1 MAAAVAADPPIN
13 NTRSEMEESEDAG
26 KTCEEEM
33 IKLAEE
39 KEREE
44 KEEQKK
50 EEEEKEG
57 EKDKE
62 AEEKEEE
69 EKMDKDTEKEEE
81 VPSTA
86 GEKKRPNDEKSPDS
100 PPAKKL
106 CTEEGETSSV
116 PCEVSSTSLHT
127 SNGSSTSTKPV
138 AMEESEAVSEDD
150 LLALAEKAAEAEA
163 AEKEASKAA
172 EQVEEQVEE
181 VEEEEEEE
189 ESKTSEEAKKDE
201 EAVTAPATEEAA
213 SVEDDSDMASKLA
226 ASGIS
231 VSLIKKKKALTKEGS
246 STGDPGKEKSS
257 GGEEKQDGTS
267 GSVEIGPNISVT
279 MIQKE
284 KNSEKKTAARSP
296 GLSIKSPGELM
307 EAPRRVSA
315 QLEDLKDSIS
325 VSRVHRSPVAS
336 SAPST
341 PRLPNLAPH
350 QTTAGPHLMFPNQF
364 GPQAA
369 AGALAPGLPMGPPGG
384 HGPMGMPGLHPRPG
398 GPAIRAPAPLASG
411 PVSEQLAAAATGLA
425 DYMRMGL
432 EELLREMSAQGS
444 PQATVKGL
452 QLELEKMAWRHQQ
465 EMAEMKQNVDIMMKD
480 MKGNLEK
487 ENQRIVEQYKAAAKV
502 EMQKAIE
509 ETKKKQWCAN
519 CTKEAIF
526 YCCWNTSYCD
536 YPCQQAHWPQ
546 HLSTCSQANQ
556 DQEEGGGTAA
566 NGSPAT
572 STPAPAPA
580 IPPEP
585 EKVTRTV
592 PSPQVLAP
600 EQLIN
605 LGMPRGQVMGMPA
618 GMGFT
623 MAGMAGMRPQYGM
636 PRASMGLSI
645 RPGIPGQITLSRP
658 YFM

>member
-1 MAAAVAADPPIN
+1 M
-13 NTRSEMEESEDAG
+13 
-26 KTCEEEM
+26 
-33 IKLAEE
+33 
-39 KEREE
+39 
-44 KEEQKK
+44 
-50 EEEEKEG
+50 
-57 EKDKE
+57 
-62 AEEKEEE
+62 
-69 EKMDKDTEKEEE
+69 
-81 VPSTA
+81 
-86 GEKKRPNDEKSPDS
+86 
-100 PPAKKL
+100 
-106 CTEEGETSSV
+106 
-116 PCEVSSTSLHT
+116 HT
-127 SNGSSTSTKPV
+127 SNGSSTSTKPAATETETEV
-138 AMEESEAVSEDD
+138 AVSEDD
-150 LLALAEKAAEAEA
+150 LLALAEKAAEADA
-163 AEKEASKAA
+163 AEKEASKEA
-172 EQVEEQVEE
+172 EQLEAQEQEKE
-181 VEEEEEEE
+181 KEGEGEEEE
-189 ESKTSEEAKKDE
+189 ESKTSEVAAEEEASVEAAAEE
-201 EAVTAPATEEAA
+201 EAV
-213 SVEDDSDMASKLA
+213 EDEGDMASKLA

-246 STGDPGKEKSS
+246 STGGDPAKEKS
-257 GGEEKQDGTS
+257 GDEKQDGA
-267 GSVEIGPNISVT
+267 VEIGPNISVT

-284 KNSEKKTAARSP
+284 KNSEKKTARSP

-325 VSRVHRSPVAS
+325 VSRVHRAPAAS

-364 GPQAA
+364 GPQAS
-369 AGALAPGLPMGPPGG
+369 GALAPGLPMGPPGG

-398 GPAIRAPAPLASG
+398 GPAIRAPAPLANG

-556 DQEEGGGTAA
+556 DQEEGGQTAA

-572 STPAPAPA
+572 SAPAPAPA
-580 IPPEP
+580 PEP

>member
-1 MAAAVAADPPIN
+1 
-13 NTRSEMEESEDAG
+13 
-26 KTCEEEM
+26 
-33 IKLAEE
+33 
-39 KEREE
+39 
-44 KEEQKK
+44 
-50 EEEEKEG
+50 
-57 EKDKE
+57 
-62 AEEKEEE
+62 
-69 EKMDKDTEKEEE
+69 
-81 VPSTA
+81 
-86 GEKKRPNDEKSPDS
+86 
-100 PPAKKL
+100 
-106 CTEEGETSSV
+106 
-116 PCEVSSTSLHT
+116 
-127 SNGSSTSTKPV
+127 
-138 AMEESEAVSEDD
+138 
-150 LLALAEKAAEAEA
+150 
-163 AEKEASKAA
+163 
-172 EQVEEQVEE
+172 
-181 VEEEEEEE
+181 
-189 ESKTSEEAKKDE
+189 
-201 EAVTAPATEEAA
+201 
-213 SVEDDSDMASKLA
+213 
-226 ASGIS
+226 
-231 VSLIKKKKALTKEGS
+231 
-246 STGDPGKEKSS
+246 
-257 GGEEKQDGTS
+257 
-267 GSVEIGPNISVT
+267 
-279 MIQKE
+279 
-284 KNSEKKTAARSP
+284 
-296 GLSIKSPGELM
+296 
-307 EAPRRVSA
+307 
-315 QLEDLKDSIS
+315 
-325 VSRVHRSPVAS
+325 
-336 SAPST
+336 
-341 PRLPNLAPH
+341 
-350 QTTAGPHLMFPNQF
+350 
-364 GPQAA
+364 
-369 AGALAPGLPMGPPGG
+369 
-384 HGPMGMPGLHPRPG
+384 MGMPGLHPRPG

-556 DQEEGGGTAA
+556 DQEEGGGTAS

>member
-1 MAAAVAADPPIN
+1 
-13 NTRSEMEESEDAG
+13 MEETD
-26 KTCEEEM
+26 
-33 IKLAEE
+33 
-39 KEREE
+39 
-44 KEEQKK
+44 
-50 EEEEKEG
+50 
-57 EKDKE
+57 
-62 AEEKEEE
+62 
-69 EKMDKDTEKEEE
+69 
-81 VPSTA
+81 
-86 GEKKRPNDEKSPDS
+86 
-100 PPAKKL
+100 
-106 CTEEGETSSV
+106 
-116 PCEVSSTSLHT
+116 
-127 SNGSSTSTKPV
+127 
-138 AMEESEAVSEDD
+138 AVSEDD

-163 AEKEASKAA
+163 AEKEASKEA
-172 EQVEEQVEE
+172 EQLEEQEKEE
-181 VEEEEEEE
+181 KEEEK
-189 ESKTSEEAKKDE
+189 SKTSEATNE
-201 EAVTAPATEEAA
+201 EAVAAPEEAA
-213 SVEDDSDMASKLA
+213 AEDDGDMASKLA

-231 VSLIKKKKALTKEGS
+231 VSLIKKKKTPSKDGT
-246 STGDPGKEKSS
+246 STADQAKEKSEV
-257 GGEEKQDGTS
+257 EEKQDGS
-267 GSVEIGPNISVT
+267 GAVEIGPNISVT

-284 KNSEKKTAARSP
+284 KNSEKKTARSP
-296 GLSIKSPGELM
+296 GLSIKSPGELL
-307 EAPRRVSA
+307 ESPRRVSA

-325 VSRVHRSPVAS
+325 VSRVHRSPAAS
-336 SAPST
+336 TPST
-341 PRLPNLAPH
+341 PRLPNLAPQ
-350 QTTAGPHLMFPNQF
+350 QTTAGHHIMFPNQF
-364 GPQAA
+364 GPQA

-398 GPAIRAPAPLASG
+398 GPNIRAPAPLASG

-556 DQEEGGGTAA
+556 DQEEGGQTAV

-572 STPAPAPA
+572 STPAPAPVV
-580 IPPEP
+580 PPEP

>member
-1 MAAAVAADPPIN
+1 M
-13 NTRSEMEESEDAG
+13 
-26 KTCEEEM
+26 
-33 IKLAEE
+33 
-39 KEREE
+39 
-44 KEEQKK
+44 
-50 EEEEKEG
+50 
-57 EKDKE
+57 
-62 AEEKEEE
+62 
-69 EKMDKDTEKEEE
+69 
-81 VPSTA
+81 
-86 GEKKRPNDEKSPDS
+86 
-100 PPAKKL
+100 
-106 CTEEGETSSV
+106 
-116 PCEVSSTSLHT
+116 HT
-127 SNGSSTSTKPV
+127 SNGSSTSTKPAATETETEV
-138 AMEESEAVSEDD
+138 AVSEDD
-150 LLALAEKAAEAEA
+150 LLALAEKAAEADA
-163 AEKEASKAA
+163 AEKEASKEA
-172 EQVEEQVEE
+172 EQLEAQEQEKE
-181 VEEEEEEE
+181 KEGEGEEEE
-189 ESKTSEEAKKDE
+189 ESKTSEVAAEEEASVEAAAEE
-201 EAVTAPATEEAA
+201 EAV
-213 SVEDDSDMASKLA
+213 EDEGDMASKLA

-246 STGDPGKEKSS
+246 STGGDPAKEKS
-257 GGEEKQDGTS
+257 GDEKQD

-284 KNSEKKTAARSP
+284 KNIEKKTARSP

-325 VSRVHRSPVAS
+325 VSRVHRTPVPS
-336 SAPST
+336 SAPSA

-364 GPQAA
+364 GPQA

-398 GPAIRAPAPLASG
+398 GPAIRAPAPLANG

-556 DQEEGGGTAA
+556 DQEEGGQTAA

-572 STPAPAPA
+572 SAPAPAPA
-580 IPPEP
+580 PEP

>member
-172 EQVEEQVEE
+172 EQVEEQEKE
-181 VEEEEEEE
+181 VEEEEE
-189 ESKTSEEAKKDE
+189 ESKTSEEASKDE
-201 EAVTAPATEEAA
+201 EAVTAPPTEEAA
-213 SVEDDSDMASKLA
+213 AVEDDGDMASKLA

-231 VSLIKKKKALTKEGS
+231 VSLIKKKKALTKEGI